1 MVMGR
6 RLIEQ
11 CFVCV
16 PAFCR
21 VNQASNLQI
30 IPEGSLAM
38 QFARLNGVVIHHQV
52 IGAAPDKPTI
62 VFANSLGTDYRIW
75 RDVIVRMVG
84 DYSIIAYDKRGHGL
98 SEPGDAEITMDDHI
112 NDLIALIEH
121 FEAKNVIICGLSVGG
136 MIAQGVAA
144 KRPDL
149 VRAMILCDTG
159 HKIGTPDMW
168 NARITAIREQGIAA
182 ISDAILERWFA
193 KDYRRA
199 DNADFTGYRMM
210 LERTPV
216 EGYVGTCAAIR
227 DSDFTKSSSE
237 LVMPVICVVG
247 TEDGSTPP
255 SLVGEMAR
263 LIPGAMYQ
271 EIPGAAHL
279 PCIEKPVELSEIIK
293 AFTERLSTN

>member
-1 MVMGR
+1 
-6 RLIEQ
+6 
-11 CFVCV
+11 
-16 PAFCR
+16 
-21 VNQASNLQI
+21 
-30 IPEGSLAM
+30 M

-52 IGAAPDKPTI
+52 IGAAPEKPTV

-98 SEPGDAEITMDDHI
+98 SESGDAEITMDDHI

-121 FEAKNVIICGLSVGG
+121 YEAKNVILCGLSVGG
-136 MIAQGVAA
+136 MIAQGLAA
-144 KRPDL
+144 RRPEL
-149 VRAMILCDTG
+149 VRALILCDTG
-159 HKIGTPDMW
+159 HKIGTADMW
-168 NARITAIREQGIAA
+168 DARISAINEMGIAGL
-182 ISDAILERWFA
+182 SDAILERWFT
-193 KDYRRA
+193 KEYRSA
-199 DNADFTGYRMM
+199 DNAEFTGYRLM

-227 DSDFTKSSSE
+227 DSDFTQSSSE
-237 LVMPVICVVG
+237 LVVPTICVVG

-255 SLVGEMAR
+255 SLVGELAR

-279 PCIEKPVELSEIIK
+279 PCIEKPIELSETIK
-293 AFTERLSTN
+293 AFIERLSTN

>member
-1 MVMGR
+1 MVTGR

-98 SEPGDAEITMDDHI
+98 SELGDAEITMDDHI

-121 FEAKNVIICGLSVGG
+121 FEAKNVILCGLSVGG

-159 HKIGTPDMW
+159 HKIGTADMW
-168 NARITAIREQGIAA
+168 NARISAIKEQGIDDVRGRDPGALVCQGLPQGRQCRLYRLPDDA
-182 ISDAILERWFA
+182 RTHTGRRLCRHLCRDSGQRFHQVEFGTSDAGHLRGGHRGRFDTA
-193 KDYRRA
+193 VSGGGNGAVDPGRDVPGDPRS
-199 DNADFTGYRMM
+199 
-210 LERTPV
+210 RTPALHRKT
-216 EGYVGTCAAIR
+216 G
-227 DSDFTKSSSE
+227 
-237 LVMPVICVVG
+237 
-247 TEDGSTPP
+247 
-255 SLVGEMAR
+255 
-263 LIPGAMYQ
+263 
-271 EIPGAAHL
+271 
-279 PCIEKPVELSEIIK
+279 
-293 AFTERLSTN
+293 